1 MEWKE
6 YILCCIWSPLIVIQ
20 FVLVIILGVYNEAGL
35 DPVMYLGWV
44 IWAIS
49 VIFGFL
55 PIIVLKKEGR
65 VEKGKSYV
73 NTIILVKS
81 NIYSIVRH
89 PQYTAGILLS
99 LALVLISQ
107 SWLITAMSLIVIP
120 LLYIDI
126 VWADKYE
133 VEKFGEE
140 YEEYMKEVP
149 RTNFIIGI
157 IRLYRRSRL

>member
-55 PIIVLKKEGR
+55 PIIVLKKEGG